1 MTTDQI
7 QKAIDAIREC
17 KEYEFACTFS
27 GTADVPLRKAR
38 VDELNRTLLLLYVM
52 LKEAARR

>member
-17 KEYEFACTFS
+17 KEYEQYASTVS
-27 GTADVPLRKAR
+27 VAASTLHKAR
-38 VDELNRTLLLLYVM
+38 VMEFNRTLSILDVM
-52 LKEAARR
+52 FREAAH